1 MASALDQLRQLQG
14 GFDSQS
20 QEISDMINAKSSSFQ
35 NNWRSKAN
43 EAVKLKD
50 DLKEQTEEL
59 LTNAAM
65 AGGAAK
71 GLYTRIKT
79 VRANRAAIRAGKP
92 IAKATAKATDKEGKE
107 GDDDLFDG
115 EDEGGELFPE
125 SEQGARSVSS
135 ATLRDTAARTT
146 GEREA
151 NDVARAA
158 NRVKAVAAAKRLEE
172 AKSYQASLP
181 DGRRWDDP
189 DADREG
195 LPDAADEDVGSA
207 VADSVAAPVASSGS
221 SLSAVPDSLSSIPEE
236 ASGSDALFGGSLRAL
251 GGGRSAF
258 GEAGRLN
265 FNAGSSF
272 GMREQPDFF
281 QRLAGRSGGGA
292 SSSFSTSEDGA
303 NLGSG
308 PLPPAAPPVNDDPA
322 SAGPRSQR
330 SNSMDE
336 EDKEDVAGDNGD
348 GTNNDESKGGDGGG
362 DEEDDDDGGGSNL
375 FGDDEEDEEDDA
387 ELGGDEVLGGGEAAE
402 AVGSSVA
409 LGAGT
414 ETAIGLASDVLGP
427 VGLLA
432 GIGFAIAEAVGTS
445 HTKPH
450 DPPPQEALS
459 TSASRHSLVL
469 PSIDGVV
476 DTPASMSAF

>member
-1 MASALDQLRQLQG
+1 MSALDQLRQLQG

-43 EAVKLKD
+43 EAVKLRD

-65 AGGAAK
+65 AGGAVK
-71 GLYTRIKT
+71 GLYTRVKT

-92 IAKATAKATDKEGKE
+92 ISKTRPATDKEGAE
-107 GDDDLFDG
+107 GDDDLFNG
-115 EDEGGELFPE
+115 ESDDGELFPE
-125 SEQGARSVSS
+125 SEQGSRSVSS

-151 NDVARAA
+151 ADVTRAA
-158 NRVKAVAAAKRLEE
+158 NRVKGLAAAKRLEE

-195 LPDAADEDVGSA
+195 VADAADEDVGSA
-207 VADSVAAPVASSGS
+207 VADSVAGPVASGGS
-221 SLSAVPDSLSSIPEE
+221 SLSSVPDSLSSIPEE

-281 QRLAGRSGGGA
+281 QRLAGRSGARASVNPSSGA

-308 PLPPAAPPVNDDPA
+308 PLPPAAPPVNDDPV

-330 SNSMDE
+330 SNSMDQ
-336 EDKEDVAGDNGD
+336 EDKEDVAGADD
-348 GTNNDESKGGDGGG
+348 DESKGGG
-362 DEEDDDDGGGSNL
+362 DEDDDDDGGGSNL
-375 FGDDEEDEEDDA
+375 FDDDEDDA

-459 TSASRHSLVL
+459 TSVSRHSLVL